1 MGTKK
6 GQDIDGNVVGQ
17 EAAKLRQ
24 LKVLGYSPIVI
35 PFDVQSNFGHVMKTM
50 GKMLRGMDMD
60 LSLPNL
66 DDGYRER
73 NRKF

>member
-6 GQDIDGNVVGQ
+6 GQDTHGNVIGQ

-24 LKVLGYSPIVI
+24 LRLLGYTPVVI
-35 PFDVQSNFGHVMKTM
+35 PFDVQSNFGSVMKTM
-50 GKMLRGMDMD
+50 IGLLKKEDIE
-60 LSLPNL
+60 LPNI
-66 DDGYRER
+66 DDGYRET

>member
-6 GQDIDGNVVGQ
+6 GQDTHGNVIGQ

-24 LKVLGYSPIVI
+24 LRLLGYTPVVI
-35 PFDVQSNFGHVMKTM
+35 PFDVQSNFGSVMKTM
-50 GKMLRGMDMD
+50 IGLLKKEDID
-60 LSLPNL
+60 LPNI
-66 DDGYRER
+66 DDGYRET